1 MGRRKTEMK
10 RIENAARRKVTF
22 SKRRS
27 SLLKKAYEL
36 SVLCDVEVGLIVFSS
51 LGKLYEFSSSS
62 IQSTVARYTERSRGD
77 TSDSIMEQIQF
88 YRVQQRK
95 MEADYLSSFSK
106 TMEQLETSK
115 KQLLG
120 VELESCSFNELHGL
134 EGNIEQSLQRIRKR
148 KYQVIEEQISQLKE
162 KETSFLKENES
173 LCQKRKLFPQLPA
186 SASKEV
192 PPCPSHQATKTHSNY
207 NEVETELRIGFPDR
221 GAMASSPS
229 TKKG

>member
-77 TSDSIMEQIQF
+77 TSDSIMEQI
-88 YRVQQRK
+88 QQRK

>member
-77 TSDSIMEQIQF
+77 TSDSIMEQIQ
-88 YRVQQRK
+88 QRK

-173 LCQKRKLFPQLPA
+173 LCQKLPA

>member
-173 LCQKRKLFPQLPA
+173 LCQKLPA

>member
-77 TSDSIMEQIQF
+77 TSDSIMEQIQ
-88 YRVQQRK
+88 QRK

-134 EGNIEQSLQRIRKR
+134 E
-148 KYQVIEEQISQLKE
+148 
-162 KETSFLKENES
+162 
-173 LCQKRKLFPQLPA
+173 A